1 MIGWIYW
8 KIKVGSKSCWFSGA
22 LEGILKG
29 VSNSQ
34 LYIDGV
40 S

>member
-8 KIKVGSKSCWFSGA
+8 KINVGFKSSWFSGA

-34 LYIDGV
+34 MYIDGV